1 MTKKDISTYL
11 NIGNTPVKCL
21 PKDDNGN
28 QVILKL
34 EYFNQV
40 GHSAKARNASAM
52 VTDFVE
58 HHGKLKGKTI
68 VESSS
73 GNTVLALCELGN
85 YFNFHVHAMVDSSIS
100 ETKLQRLY
108 EVGAIVEVLDPPHG
122 CDSREYRIDRVKE
135 LARYDGE
142 IWLNQYE
149 NMACVNAHKDT
160 GTEILEQIGN
170 DIDYIVGAIGTGST
184 ICGIS
189 SVIKTAVPD
198 VQIVAV
204 EPSGS
209 CIFGDEPT
217 PKKTY
222 LNFGAGNTRS
232 FFWERNKKTI
242 DLHYSVED
250 SDTKKTALDFYN
262 KNGIPIGLSAAM
274 SYHIISK
281 IAEKVYNKTFVL
293 IVADNLSNY
302 YDLKAI

>member
-1 MTKKDISTYL
+1 MKKKDINTYL
-11 NIGNTPVKCL
+11 NIGNTPVKIL
-21 PKDDNGN
+21 PRDENGN

-40 GHSAKARNASAM
+40 GHSTKARNAVAM
-52 VTDFVE
+52 VADFE
-58 HHGKLKGKTI
+58 KHHGSLKGKTI

-85 YFNFHVHAMVDSSIS
+85 YFGFRVHAIVDSSIS
-100 ETKLQRLY
+100 ETKLQHLR
-108 EVGAIVEVLDPPHG
+108 EVGAIVEVLEPPKG
-122 CDSREYRIDRVKE
+122 CDSREYRIDRVKAV
-135 LARYDGE
+135 ARYDGE
-142 IWLNQYE
+142 IWMNQYE

-160 GTEILEQIGN
+160 GIEILEQIGT

-189 SVIKTAVPD
+189 SAIKMAVPS

-209 CIFGDEPT
+209 CIFGDEIT
-217 PKKTY
+217 PKKPY

-232 FFWERNKKTI
+232 FFWEINKKTI
-242 DLHYSVED
+242 DSHYSVED
-250 SDTKKTALDFYN
+250 SDTKATAKAFYN
-262 KNGIPIGLSAAM
+262 KTKIPIGLSAAM
-274 SYHIISK
+274 SYHVISK
-281 IAEKVYNKTFVL
+281 IALGVYNKTFVL

-302 YDLKAI
+302 YDLKAM